1 MPTGDSTVSEPEP
14 VDRASVPSDVQLD
27 RRLVERISEGDAD
40 ALGELYDRYAA
51 LALGVA
57 MRVVRDRDVGED
69 VVHDA
74 FVSAWRRI
82 GQFDVERGSVRS
94 WLLTIVRN
102 SAIDRVRARRVTIDV
117 VEADEQALLKTGP
130 DPTPAS
136 ALARLSADS
145 LRMAMAELPAEQREA
160 VELAYF
166 GGHSYRRV
174 AELQG
179 VPVGTANGR
188 LRLALAR
195 LQSLLRNADG

>member
-57 MRVVRDRDVGED
+57 MRVVRDRDAGED

-102 SAIDRVRARRVTIDV
+102 TAIDRVRARRVTIDV
-117 VEADEQALLKTGP
+117 VEADEQALLKTGA

-136 ALARLSADS
+136 ALARLRADS
-145 LRMAMAELPAEQREA
+145 LRTAMAELPAEQREA